1 MNNNVSRPTR
11 MPRTKLVG
19 YDPETDLAS
28 IKADARRD
36 LPAVRLGDSHQVQVG
51 DWASAIVGCGEYLR
65 SR

>member
-1 MNNNVSRPTR
+1 